1 MKRHFEESEDAGLL
15 KVIVIVYS
23 LLAIFGGGGAYI
35 SHLIKKAPEA
45 HVISAVAPIQTPH
58 SE

>member
-1 MKRHFEESEDAGLL
+1 MKRRLDESEDMGLL
-15 KVIVIVYS
+15 KVIVVVYS

-35 SHLIKKAPEA
+35 SHLIKKTPEPP
-45 HVISAVAPIQTPH
+45 VVSAVAPIEASH